1 MISVHRARAEDAP
14 VLAAFRAELWPE
26 DSEAGH
32 LRDVQ
37 RFFEGSAPE
46 LLAILV
52 AEDADR
58 AVGFADLSIRPWAEG
73 CVTNRVAYLEG
84 WFVVA
89 EARGRGVGRALVS
102 AAEEWA
108 RAQGCKELAS
118 DTQPDN
124 DGSAAAHRALGFT
137 DVGLVRCFR
146 KDLREKEARGGT
158 T

>member
-1 MISVHRARAEDAP
+1 MISVRHARPEDAP
-14 VLAAFRAELWPE
+14 FLAAFRAELWPE

-32 LRDVQ
+32 FREVR
-37 RFFEGSAPE
+37 RFFEGSTPE
-46 LLAILV
+46 LLAILI
-52 AEDADR
+52 AEDAGR

-89 EARGRGVGRALVS
+89 EARGRGAGRALV
-102 AAEEWA
+102 AAAGEWA
-108 RAQGCKELAS
+108 RAQGCRELAS

-146 KDLREKEARGGT
+146 KDLREKETRGGAT
-158 T
+158 

>member
-1 MISVHRARAEDAP
+1 VISVRPARREDART
-14 VLAAFRAELWPE
+14 LARFRAGLWPE
-26 DSEAGH
+26 DSEVGH
-32 LRDVQ
+32 RLEVD

-46 LLAILV
+46 PLAILV
-52 AEDADR
+52 ADDAGR
-58 AVGFADLSIRPWAEG
+58 AVGFAELSIRPWAEG

-84 WFVVA
+84 WFVA
-89 EARGRGVGRALVS
+89 PEARGRGVGRALVA

-108 RAQGCKELAS
+108 VAQGCKELAS

-124 DGSAAAHRALGFT
+124 EGSAAAHRALGFT

-146 KDLREKEARGGT
+146 KDLREMETKGGT

>member
-1 MISVHRARAEDAP
+1 VISVRHARPEDAP
-14 VLAAFRAELWPE
+14 VLAAFRAVLWPE

-32 LRDVQ
+32 LREVQ
-37 RFFEGSAPE
+37 RFFEGSASE

-52 AEDADR
+52 AEDAGR

-73 CVTNRVAYLEG
+73 CVTDRVAYLEG

-89 EARGRGVGRALVS
+89 EARGRGAGRALV
-102 AAEEWA
+102 AAVEEWA
-108 RAQGCKELAS
+108 RAQGCRELAS

-124 DGSAAAHRALGFT
+124 DASAAAHRALGFT

-146 KDLREKEARGGT
+146 KDLRENETRGGT